1 MRSLIWLAVL
11 LAGFG
16 LMLLV
21 YLQAIRLTETNP
33 WMNGLMFV
41 GQEPPEDQVTEVQ
54 VIRMDLIYMEPSA
67 WEKAYDEA
75 FGPTGSGNYRLPA
88 RDKLVLAPGLH
99 EWFSPAL
106 LAKGRLPEP
115 GTNEILAGWG
125 TQTHEWLQWGQHKLV
140 VVGVLDR
147 SVMMFAHAYLL
158 AEGSPAASF
167 FHPPYEGAKQA
178 YVIPATRDVLR
189 KPAVRAQLERAF
201 PADRFQCLVA
211 DDRRIPVP
219 GGTSGL
225 YTLGMMLFVLG
236 GVGSFRRLYGW
247 LARTVRVRLLVGPLD
262 AIVAWARLWWG
273 LHLGFFAVYFL
284 GSFFCFVEPE
294 LQDLALQQV
303 SDMRRDSALAMAT
316 GAAYQARSVLLAAGL
331 TLANNFLKSFGFL
344 TVSSFVL
351 PGVGVLAHLLLVL
364 VAGMGLTPATT
375 GWALF
380 MLPHSVVLLVE
391 MEAYIL
397 ASFFALLIPVYL
409 FRKAEGPSV
418 LRRYGRA
425 VLLNLKAN
433 VLVLIVLAVAA
444 LYEAIELI
452 LQVR

>member
-1 MRSLIWLAVL
+1 MRSLLWLAVL

-21 YLQAIRLTETNP
+21 YLQAICFTETNP

-41 GQEPPEDQVTEVQ
+41 GQKPPDDPVTEVQ
-54 VIRMDLIYMEPSA
+54 VIRMDLIYLEPSA
-67 WEKAYDEA
+67 WEKVYDEA
-75 FGPTGSGNYRLPA
+75 FGPSGSGGYHRPP
-88 RDKLVLAPGLH
+88 RGKLVLDPGLH
-99 EWFSPAL
+99 ERFAPAL

-125 TQTHEWLQWGQHKLV
+125 TQTHEYLLWGQDKLM

-167 FHPPYEGAKQA
+167 FHPPYEEAEQA
-178 YVIPATRDVLR
+178 YVIAATREVLR
-189 KPAVRAQLERAF
+189 KPAVRTELDHAF
-201 PADRFQCLVA
+201 PADRFHCLVA

-219 GGTSGL
+219 GGAFGL

-236 GVGSFRRLYGW
+236 GVGLFRRLYGW
-247 LARTVRVRLLVGPLD
+247 LARTVRVRLLAGPLD

-273 LHLGFFAVYFL
+273 LHLGFFAAYFL
-284 GSFFCFVEPE
+284 GSFFCFLEPN
-294 LQDLALQQV
+294 LQDFVLQQV
-303 SDMRRDSALAMAT
+303 SNMRRENALVMAA

-331 TLANNFLKSFGFL
+331 TLANNFLSSFGLL

-351 PGVGVLAHLLLVL
+351 PGVGVLVYLLMACL
-364 VAGMGLTPATT
+364 AGMGLTAVTT
-375 GWALF
+375 GGALF
-380 MLPHSVVLLVE
+380 MLPHSVVLLLE

-409 FRKAEGPSV
+409 FRKVEGPSV

-444 LYEAIELI
+444 LYEAIEVI
-452 LQVR
+452 LQLP